1 VHLTLCCCGSP
12 QVIQRERESAV
23 ADAAELRRAVTEYE
37 SERAAAAAER
47 ERERSSMC
55 VFIL

>member
-1 VHLTLCCCGSP
+1 MCP
-12 QVIQRERESAV
+12 QVIQRER
-23 ADAAELRRAVTEYE
+23 DAAMADMVELRRSIAEYE

-55 VFIL
+55 VLDRVAPITC